1 MADAILRVVYEDT
14 TYDLELLEDIP
25 LRLDISA
32 AESQDIGTFT
42 GVGSQQFVLPG
53 TKVNNRFFN
62 HAYEIGSNDIPA
74 FYNTIQ
80 GYLIYDGET
89 LVTGQFQLLDV
100 LKDQDGFVSYK
111 CSLQDSSVQFKDKIQ
126 SQLLIDGNW
135 DQYNHTISI
144 DTVLASWQNN
154 LFTGSIFYPV
164 VDYGT
169 DNPDDFPT
177 LPRIQL
183 GDYDSPNSGDI
194 NSTSSPMRLKQF
206 LPAVKARDVLDII
219 FDTAGFRATGS
230 FMESEDFNQTYILP
244 KASEK
249 LGIAGTSG
257 SLQTFQSEPFINYLA
272 FTQMYQDL
280 QLKQRALWLSVE
292 SNDFGDNY
300 SSEPTGSSPPLYGS
314 PSSSYVAPIDGTY
327 TFETQVTYVNPI
339 TDGNAGT
346 VSLWLCNANDGACS
360 LANDNS
366 AYHIVQQEIDFQSP
380 EVITI
385 STGGEME
392 LTAGDQVKLM
402 ISLEADRV
410 SGATPITTDFG
421 INREGTFWKCTDAP
435 FTFEDAPVS
444 MSLQFD
450 QSTKSIDVVQGLI
463 EQFNLVFYP
472 ADGYD
477 KVIEVETF
485 DEWMWKGRTVDWT
498 EKYETAERIS
508 ITHTVDEQNRELLY
522 AAEDDTDRFSVVSI
536 DNAPNYQYGT
546 RRILSDSNIP
556 QGSRKIGSY
565 FGPTVLAGQL
575 KSGSV
580 DNDGVST
587 FNIDNDSEFAFPHLY
602 KFDNR
607 EQKSFKFRPRL
618 GYKVTN
624 QLPIF
629 SGSTR
634 TEFLIGLPGTEGV
647 DYKTV
652 TGSYATLANV
662 SSLPVTGSA
671 RDLHNDNNY
680 GIFASA
686 GLNLQGGNTNYN
698 RYWRNYTDSLYWD
711 GARKVTLDIKFTA
724 KEYKDIKLN
733 DKIFIKDQTY
743 RINKISGFNASYDDV
758 VTVEL
763 IRLFPAYAKPP
774 FDPTVC
780 NFVVSGSFSPDDCP
794 APTPVP
800 VPVPTAPVPVAPTPT
815 PAPVVTPVP
824 QPVPVPAPAPV
835 APVTCYEYDLIC
847 NSSAAGNCT
856 FRVVCCDGTVHQNI
870 SLLPGSEVTYCA
882 TEATET
888 GLYGSVDGGTISCPE
903 DCFIGGYS

>member
-1 MADAILRVVYEDT
+1 MADTVLRVVYENQ

-32 AESQDIGTFT
+32 VESQDIGTFT

-53 TKVNNRFFN
+53 TKVNNKFFN
-62 HAYEIGSNDIPA
+62 HAYEIGSNDVPA
-74 FYNTIQ
+74 FYDTIQ
-80 GYLIYDGET
+80 GYLIYEGEA
-89 LVTGQFQLLDV
+89 LLAGQFQLLDV
-100 LKDQDGFVSYK
+100 LRDQDNYVSYK

-126 SQLLIDGNW
+126 SQLLIDGEW
-135 DQYNHTISI
+135 DQYNHEISI
-144 DTVLASWQNN
+144 DNVISSWNN
-154 LFTGSIFYPV
+154 GLFSGSIFYPV

-177 LPRIQL
+177 LPRVQL

-194 NSTSSPMRLKQF
+194 NSTATPMRLKQF
-206 LPAVKARDVLDII
+206 LPAIKARDVLDII
-219 FDTAGFRATGS
+219 FKTAGYRATGS
-230 FMESEDFNQTYILP
+230 FMESDDFNQTYILP

-257 SLQTFQSEPFINYLA
+257 SLQTFNANPKFNYLA
-272 FTQMYQDL
+272 FTEQYRSTVR
-280 QLKQRALWLSVE
+280 KTRALWLSE
-292 SNDFGDNY
+292 INFDYGDNY
-300 SSEPTGSSPPLYGS
+300 SNEPTGSSPPLYGS
-314 PSSSYVAPIDGTY
+314 PSSSYVAPVDGTY
-327 TFETQVTYVNPI
+327 TFEAQISYINPVN
-339 TDGNAGT
+339 GNNAAN
-346 VSLWLCNANDGACS
+346 VSLWFCNANEGACS
-360 LANDNS
+360 IQNPNS
-366 AYHIVQQEIDFQSP
+366 VYHLVTQRIDSNSP
-380 EVITI
+380 SGLTI

-392 LTAGDQVKLM
+392 LLAGEQVKLM
-402 ISLEADRV
+402 YSVEGIYGGSITPVV
-410 SGATPITTDFG
+410 SAPTILRDGSVWRAS
-421 INREGTFWKCTDAP
+421 DAP
-435 FTFEDAPVS
+435 LTFEDAPVS

-498 EKYETAERIS
+498 DKYQTAERIS

-587 FNIDNDSEFAFPHLY
+587 FNINSDSEFAFPHLY

-618 GYKVTN
+618 GYKVDN
-624 QLPIF
+624 QLPIV
-629 SGSTR
+629 SGDTR
-634 TEFLIGLPGTEGV
+634 HKFYIGLPGTEGV
-647 DYKTV
+647 DYRTV
-652 TGSYATLANV
+652 TSSYATLANV

-671 RDLHNDNNY
+671 KDLHNDNNY

-686 GLNLQGGNTNYN
+686 GLNLRGGTTNYD
-698 RYWRNYTDSLYWD
+698 RYWKNYTDSLYWE
-711 GARKVTLDIKFTA
+711 GARKLTIDIKFTA

-733 DKIFIKDQTY
+733 DKIFIKDQAY

-763 IRLFPAYAKPP
+763 IRLFPAFSKGPDEVNCL
-774 FDPTVC
+774 FT
-780 NFVVSGSFSPDDCP
+780 VSGSYSEDNC
-794 APTPVP
+794 PTPS
-800 VPVPTAPVPVAPTPT
+800 PTPT
-815 PAPVVTPVP
+815 PNPIPSPNPSPTPGPSPSPAPVP
-824 QPVPVPAPAPV
+824 QATPPA
-835 APVTCYEYDLIC
+835 CSEWDLVC
-847 NSSAAGNCT
+847 NSSANSNCT
-856 FRVVCCDGTVHQNI
+856 FYVACCDGTIHSNI
-870 SLLPGSEVTYCA
+870 VLLPGSEVTYCA
-882 TEATET
+882 TNAYAT
-888 GLYGSVDGGTISCPE
+888 GLYGSVENTTVLCSD
-903 DCFIGGYS
+903 DCFIGGTG